1 MSTQLSLVVLAAG
14 SSSRYGLLKQTELF
28 GDAKLTIAEYNILD
42 AIKNGVNNIIF
53 VIQEQTAD
61 IFHRR
66 LSHILPDE
74 STFSLI
80 YQDPEHKLCKFC
92 KRTKLWGTGHAV
104 LSAMHC
110 LKGNFLVMNADDL
123 YGENAI
129 KTAISFL
136 KEVDP
141 KESCFSAIGYKLS
154 DTLSN
159 NGTVSR
165 GIIYTTGEHLNKI
178 VEYKGISRNDNEEI
192 VDESGNIFPKNTL
205 VSMNLWG
212 FTPEIFHILKEEWQK
227 FTKNIS
233 DPLNEEFYL
242 PVAIT
247 NAISKKKCTVQILP
261 TTSIWHGITY
271 QNDRKTL
278 EKWLKIKKQQ

>member
-1 MSTQLSLVVLAAG
+1 MNTQLSLVVLAAG

-28 GDAKLTIAEYNILD
+28 GDDKLTIAEYNILD
-42 AIKNGVNNIIF
+42 AIKHGIHNVVF

-66 LSHILPDE
+66 LSHILPNKC
-74 STFSLI
+74 TFSLI

-92 KRTKLWGTGHAV
+92 KRIKLWGTGHAV

-129 KTAISFL
+129 KAAISFL
-136 KEVDP
+136 KKVDP

-165 GIIYTTGEHLNKI
+165 GIMHISNEHLNRI
-178 VEYKGISRNDNEEI
+178 VEHKGIFKNENEET

-212 FTPEIFHILKEEWQK
+212 FTPEVFHILKEEWQK
-227 FTKNIS
+227 FMKNIS
-233 DPLNEEFYL
+233 DPFNEEFYL

-247 NAISKKKCTVQILP
+247 NAISEKKCTVKILP

-271 QNDRKTL
+271 QSDRKAL
-278 EKWLKIKKQQ
+278 DDWLKNKK